1 MTIGHRGT
9 IRHPG
14 TLSHL
19 GTLQP
24 PQEPQLLQDPWPP
37 QDLQPPWDPWTSH
50 DARPP
55 HEHSGTLGSPLRTPP
70 GPTATSGP
78 LAVPGLSAT
87 LRPLATPGPSITHS
101 PSPTPIPPPQT
112 PFSPEGWGDGVGVT
126 HIPPPPPSQS
136 LKPQGDK
143 SRHIT
148 VTIIGD
154 KRGSWGG
161 SLNPTSPSWGGQ
173 GGGSSW
179 LFCQW
184 MTVVAHGWVFFLP
197 LSPRDRWDGTKHC
210 EIFWGDPPASM
221 SSPASPPLG

>member
-126 HIPPPPPSQS
+126 HIPPPPTEP
-136 LKPQGDK
+136 KPEAPRRQIPAHH
-143 SRHIT
+143 RHHH
-148 VTIIGD
+148 
-154 KRGSWGG
+154 RGQTGVLGGLIKPNLTLLGRPGRWELLVILPVDDSGG
-161 SLNPTSPSWGGQ
+161 SRVGFFPP
-173 GGGSSW
+173 
-179 LFCQW
+179 
-184 MTVVAHGWVFFLP
+184 VV
-197 LSPRDRWDGTKHC
+197 SPRQVGWDKT
-210 EIFWGDPPASM
+210 
-221 SSPASPPLG
+221 L